1 MKTLAVSGHIKN
13 RNLWLKSKNLKKNT
27 TCLYMPLRTNT
38 WNSANVTTFYLSP
51 ITKKN
56 GMKCFI
62 RKAIYTTLLRMSGT
76 NPTITARSSAQSAS
90 VRSAVELKE
99 LREVKTMKYKKYLPV
114 FKRCGWNVNV
124 SDNEIE
130 IENWSP
136 AGENIVEYLDK
147 NIDIPSQIQNIADN
161 FDADEHAEMWIEHRG
176 KNGVPGSIRMLLND
190 ADAIQEM
197 YNELAHALKFGV
209 VLI

>member
-1 MKTLAVSGHIKN
+1 
-13 RNLWLKSKNLKKNT
+13 
-27 TCLYMPLRTNT
+27 
-38 WNSANVTTFYLSP
+38 
-51 ITKKN
+51 
-56 GMKCFI
+56 
-62 RKAIYTTLLRMSGT
+62 
-76 NPTITARSSAQSAS
+76 
-90 VRSAVELKE
+90 
-99 LREVKTMKYKKYLPV
+99 MKYKKYLPV
-114 FKRCGWNVNV
+114 FKRCGWKVNV

-176 KNGVPGSIRMLLND
+176 QNGVPDSIRMLIND

-197 YNELAHALKFGV
+197 YNELVHALNFGV

>member
-1 MKTLAVSGHIKN
+1 MT
-13 RNLWLKSKNLKKNT
+13 
-27 TCLYMPLRTNT
+27 
-38 WNSANVTTFYLSP
+38 
-51 ITKKN
+51 
-56 GMKCFI
+56 
-62 RKAIYTTLLRMSGT
+62 
-76 NPTITARSSAQSAS
+76 
-90 VRSAVELKE
+90 
-99 LREVKTMKYKKYLPV
+99 YKKYLPV

-147 NIDIPSQIQNIADN
+147 NIDIPSQMQSIADN
-161 FDADEHAEMWIEHRG
+161 FDADEHAEIWIEHRG
-176 KNGVPGSIRMLLND
+176 KNGVPGSIRTLIND

>member
-1 MKTLAVSGHIKN
+1 
-13 RNLWLKSKNLKKNT
+13 
-27 TCLYMPLRTNT
+27 
-38 WNSANVTTFYLSP
+38 
-51 ITKKN
+51 
-56 GMKCFI
+56 MKCCI
-62 RKAIYTTLLRMSGT
+62 DKAE
-76 NPTITARSSAQSAS
+76 RSMLALTFGIKPMTFALNSEQSVSA
-90 VRSAVELKE
+90 RSAVELSV
-99 LREVKTMKYKKYLPV
+99 LREVEIMKYKKYLPV

-147 NIDIPSQIQNIADN
+147 TIDIPSQMQNIADN

-176 KNGVPGSIRMLLND
+176 KNGVPGSIRVLLND

-197 YNELAHALKFGV
+197 YNKLAHSLKFGGNNK
-209 VLI
+209 

>member
-1 MKTLAVSGHIKN
+1 
-13 RNLWLKSKNLKKNT
+13 
-27 TCLYMPLRTNT
+27 
-38 WNSANVTTFYLSP
+38 
-51 ITKKN
+51 
-56 GMKCFI
+56 MKCFI
-62 RKAIYTTLLRMSGT
+62 RKAICFTPTLTYGIKPMTFAL
-76 NPTITARSSAQSAS
+76 NSAQSVSA
-90 VRSAVELKE
+90 RSAVELKE
-99 LREVKTMKYKKYLPV
+99 LREVKSMKYKKYLPV

-147 NIDIPSQIQNIADN
+147 NIDIPSQMQSIADN
-161 FDADEHAEMWIEHRG
+161 FDADEHAEIWIEHRG
-176 KNGVPGSIRMLLND
+176 KNGVPGSIRTLIND

>member
-1 MKTLAVSGHIKN
+1 MRCCIDKAEHSMLTLTFGIKPMTFALNSEQSVS
-13 RNLWLKSKNLKKNT
+13 
-27 TCLYMPLRTNT
+27 
-38 WNSANVTTFYLSP
+38 A
-51 ITKKN
+51 
-56 GMKCFI
+56 
-62 RKAIYTTLLRMSGT
+62 
-76 NPTITARSSAQSAS
+76 
-90 VRSAVELKE
+90 RSAVELSV
-99 LREVKTMKYKKYLPV
+99 LREVEIMKYKKYLPV

-147 NIDIPSQIQNIADN
+147 TIDIPSQMQNIADN

-176 KNGVPGSIRMLLND
+176 KNGVPGSIRVLLND

-197 YNELAHALKFGV
+197 YNKLAHSLKFGGNNK
-209 VLI
+209 

>member
-1 MKTLAVSGHIKN
+1 
-13 RNLWLKSKNLKKNT
+13 
-27 TCLYMPLRTNT
+27 
-38 WNSANVTTFYLSP
+38 
-51 ITKKN
+51 
-56 GMKCFI
+56 
-62 RKAIYTTLLRMSGT
+62 
-76 NPTITARSSAQSAS
+76 
-90 VRSAVELKE
+90 
-99 LREVKTMKYKKYLPV
+99 MKYKKYLPV

-147 NIDIPSQIQNIADN
+147 NIDIPSQMQSIADN
-161 FDADEHAEMWIEHRG
+161 FDADEHAKIWIEHRG
-176 KNGVPGSIRMLLND
+176 KNGVPGSIRTLIND

>member
-1 MKTLAVSGHIKN
+1 M
-13 RNLWLKSKNLKKNT
+13 R
-27 TCLYMPLRTNT
+27 
-38 WNSANVTTFYLSP
+38 
-51 ITKKN
+51 
-56 GMKCFI
+56 CFI
-62 RKAIYTTLLRMSGT
+62 RKAIRTTLLPTFGT
-76 NPTITARSSAQSAS
+76 NPMISVLNSELSAS
-90 VRSAVELKE
+90 ALSAVELNV

-136 AGENIVEYLDK
+136 AGENLVEYLDK
-147 NIDIPSQIQNIADN
+147 NIDIPSQMQNIADN

-176 KNGVPGSIRMLLND
+176 KNGVPSSIRVLLND

-197 YNELAHALKFGV
+197 YNKLAHSLKFGGNNK
-209 VLI
+209 